1 MFENMGWKDKHNK
14 EDDYMGDPEHKIVVS
29 VDVFVHI
36 FMEICDNTLISFKNM
51 LNFEVKQDVLN
62 RVYEEYFALYLY
74 FLTSILKGVIPEA
87 DQKTVIEG
95 IIVRVAQ
102 KLEQR
107 KVGMLNLMA
116 VFNKRYG
123 EHASF
128 KYFSFEKKDG
138 VAVEESRKNAVDAFS
153 KEITKMIGKEFL
165 YGPIDLLTTKYIQI
179 FQKKL
184 EEKGISLRLKQAINI
199 KVIS

>member
-1 MFENMGWKDKHNK
+1 MQEPH
-14 EDDYMGDPEHKIVVS
+14 HKFIVT
-29 VDVFVHI
+29 VDVLVHI

-62 RVYEEYFALYLY
+62 HVYEEYFVLYLY
-74 FLTSILKGVIPEA
+74 FFTIILKGVIPDA

-107 KVGMLNLMA
+107 KVGMLNLMV
-116 VFNKRYG
+116 VFNRRYG
-123 EHASF
+123 EHASY

-153 KEITKMIGKEFL
+153 MRIAKMLGKEFL
-165 YGPIDLLTTKYIQI
+165 SGPIDLLTTKSIQI

>member
-1 MFENMGWKDKHNK
+1 MNKPFAIGFSTKDYTAVMILNSA
-14 EDDYMGDPEHKIVVS
+14 GD
-29 VDVFVHI
+29 
-36 FMEICDNTLISFKNM
+36 
-51 LNFEVKQDVLN
+51 NF
-62 RVYEEYFALYLY
+62 RCRCRA
-74 FLTSILKGVIPEA
+74 
-87 DQKTVIEG
+87 VIEG

>member
-1 MFENMGWKDKHNK
+1 MEESH
-14 EDDYMGDPEHKIVVS
+14 HKFIVT
-29 VDVFVHI
+29 VDVLVHI

-62 RVYEEYFALYLY
+62 RVYEEYFVLYLY
-74 FLTSILKGVIPEA
+74 FFTSILKGVFSDD

-95 IIVRVAQ
+95 IVVRVAK

-107 KVGMLNLMA
+107 KVGMLNLMV

-123 EHASF
+123 EHASY

-153 KEITKMIGKEFL
+153 MGITKIIGKEFL

-184 EEKGISLRLKQAINI
+184 EEKGISSRIKYTNDR
-199 KVIS
+199 KVIT